1 MTENE
6 YWEQRAEN
14 DRRQIE
20 LAEAQAERAY
30 NQEQYKI
37 RQHQLLPWKILSGFF
52 AIPMIIMVIAGVFAA
67 LTR

>member
-37 RQHQLLPWKILSGFF
+37 RQRQLLPWKIL
-52 AIPMIIMVIAGVFAA
+52 AGIGAA
-67 LTR
+67 GILLPILIGVLSLAS

>member
-20 LAEAQAERAY
+20 LAEVQAERAY
-30 NQEQYKI
+30 DQEQYKI
-37 RQHQLLPWKILSGFF
+37 RQRQLLPWKILAGFF
-52 AIPMIIMVIAGVFAA
+52 AIPMITMVIAGVFAA